1 MATPKFKA
9 GDNVKILNGSGI
21 GGIAFVAGMEALSG
35 RIDEVSEVDVVAE
48 NRVFYRLKNTKYWW
62 HESILELVKDE
73 HENKIVIT
81 TDGTTTR
88 AVWYD
93 GRKPIKE
100 SKVVCY
106 KEDTFDFAIG
116 AKLVFDRLM
125 QMDTEAKTKK
135 ALKPLNTRIFV
146 LDGDE
151 IFKTG
156 HIYAIKDGRMETS
169 IGTYPMNGKLY
180 CMEDVVKY
188 FTPMCLR
195 KKEDMYN
202 SKGEDLSVYDFRH
215 QINVREVEG

>member
-1 MATPKFKA
+1 MATSKFKV

-21 GGIAFVAGMEALSG
+21 GGITFVAGMAALSG

-48 NRVFYRLKNTKYWW
+48 GRVFYRLKNTPYWW

-73 HENKIVIT
+73 SENKIVIT

-100 SKVVCY
+100 VKAVCC
-106 KEDTFDFAIG
+106 KEDTFNFDTG
-116 AKLVFDRLM
+116 ARLAFGKLM
-125 QMDTEAKTKK
+125 QMNTKAEAKK

-146 LDGDE
+146 LDGDKM
-151 IFKTG
+151 FKTG
-156 HIYAIKDGRMETS
+156 HIYAIKDGKMDTS
-169 IGTYPMNGKLY
+169 IGMYPVNGRFY

-188 FTPMCLR
+188 FTPMCRR